1 MATTTSDDLRARR
14 KAAADNCERWL
25 SHRRVSVPDRLRQ
38 LAEVATDGETDSYGS
53 GGEVAALEQE
63 VAELLGKPAAVF
75 LPTGV
80 MAQQSVLRVYAD
92 RAGTGRVAVHGLSHL
107 LVHELNA
114 LEEVHHLRIER
125 LTSEPRQPRPD
136 ELAAIPGKLAA
147 VTLELPLR
155 DAGFVL
161 PSWDELVVFAESCA
175 ERGVPLH
182 LDGARL
188 WESTPYLEHSLAE
201 VAALA
206 SSVYVSF
213 YKVLGG
219 VSGAALA
226 GPEDVI
232 AEVRRWQRRLG
243 GNLYSLFPYA
253 VSAREGLRTVLPV
266 MGDLHQRAVELSM
279 ALQSEGFRVFPEPPH
294 SNSFR
299 LYAPRAAEAIE
310 LSAVERM
317 ETTRE
322 SICGRWQPADVP
334 GWSWVELVVSPATLE
349 WQVDEI
355 AKAFGELLAR

>member
-1 MATTTSDDLRARR
+1 MATTSEDLRERR
-14 KAAADNCERWL
+14 KNAADSCERWL
-25 SHRRVSVPDRLRQ
+25 SNRRIPVPDRLRQ
-38 LAEVATDGETDSYGS
+38 LAEVASDDQVDVYGN

-75 LPTGV
+75 VPTGIV
-80 MAQQSVLRVYAD
+80 AQQSVLRVYAD
-92 RAGTGRVAVHGLSHL
+92 RAGTDRVAVHGLAHL

-161 PSWDELVVFAESCA
+161 PTWDELVVFSESCA
-175 ERGVPLH
+175 KRGVPLH

-188 WESTPYLEHSLAE
+188 WESTPYLDHSLAE
-201 VAALA
+201 IAALA
-206 SSVYVSF
+206 STVYVSF

-219 VSGAALA
+219 ISGAALA
-226 GPEDVI
+226 GPEDVV

-253 VSAREGLRTVLPV
+253 VSARHGLRAVLPL
-266 MGDLHQRAVELSM
+266 MDDLHQRAVEVAM
-279 ALQSEGFRVFPEPPH
+279 ALQSEGFRVYPEPPH
-294 SNSFR
+294 TNSFR
-299 LYAPRAAEAIE
+299 VYAPRAAESIE
-310 LSAVERM
+310 LAAVERM
-317 ETTRE
+317 ERTRE
-322 SICGRWQPADVP
+322 ALCGPWQPADVP
-334 GWSWVELVVSPATLE
+334 GWSWVELVTMPATLE
-349 WQVDEI
+349 WQVGEI
-355 AKAFGELLAR
+355 AKAFGELLAV

>member
-1 MATTTSDDLRARR
+1 VATTSEDLRERR
-14 KAAADNCERWL
+14 KSAADNCERWL
-25 SHRRVSVPDRLRQ
+25 SNRRLPAADRLRQ
-38 LAEVATDGETDSYGS
+38 LAEVVTDDQVDVYGN

-75 LPTGV
+75 LPTGI
-80 MAQQSVLRVYAD
+80 MAQQAVLRVYAD
-92 RAGTGRVAVHGLSHL
+92 RAGTSRVAVHGLAHL

-125 LTSEPRQPRPD
+125 MTSEPRQPRPD

-147 VTLELPLR
+147 VTVELPLR

-161 PSWDELVVFAESCA
+161 PTWDELVVFAGSCA
-175 ERGVPLH
+175 KRGVPLH

-188 WESTPYLEHSLAE
+188 WESTPYLGHSLAE
-201 VAALA
+201 IGALA
-206 SSVYVSF
+206 STVYVSF
-213 YKVLGG
+213 YKILGG
-219 VSGAALA
+219 ISGAALA

-253 VSAREGLRTVLPV
+253 VAARNGLRTVLPL
-266 MGDLHQRAVELSM
+266 MDDLHQRAVEVAM
-279 ALQSEGFRVFPEPPH
+279 ALQSEGFRVFPEPPQ

-299 LYAPRAAEAIE
+299 IYAPRAAESIE
-310 LSAVERM
+310 HAAVGRM
-317 ETTRE
+317 ERTRE
-322 SICGRWQPADVP
+322 SLCGPWMPADVP
-334 GWSWVELVVSPATLE
+334 GWSWIELVMTPMTLD

-355 AKAFGELLAR
+355 AKAFGELLTR

>member
-1 MATTTSDDLRARR
+1 MATTSEDLRERR
-14 KAAADNCERWL
+14 KNAAANCERWL
-25 SHRRVSVPDRLRQ
+25 SNRRLPAADRLRQ
-38 LAEVATDGETDSYGS
+38 LAEVVTDDEVDVYGN
-53 GGEVAALEQE
+53 GGEVATLEQE

-75 LPTGV
+75 LPTGI
-80 MAQQSVLRVYAD
+80 MAQQAVLRVYAD
-92 RAGTGRVAVHGLSHL
+92 RAATNRVAVHGLAHL

-125 LTSEPRQPRPD
+125 MTSEPRQPRPD

-161 PSWDELVVFAESCA
+161 PTWDELVVFAGSCA

-188 WESTPYLEHSLAE
+188 WESTPYLGHSLAE
-201 VAALA
+201 IGALA
-206 SSVYVSF
+206 STVYVSF

-219 VSGAALA
+219 ISGAALA

-253 VSAREGLRTVLPV
+253 VSARNGLRTVLPL
-266 MGDLHQRAVELSM
+266 MADLHERAVEVAMS
-279 ALQSEGFRVFPEPPH
+279 LQSEGFRVLPEPPH
-294 SNSFR
+294 TNSFR
-299 LYAPRAAEAIE
+299 VYAPRAAESIE
-310 LSAVERM
+310 RVAVERM
-317 ETTRE
+317 ERTHE
-322 SICGRWQPADVP
+322 ALCGPWTPADVP
-334 GWSWVELVVSPATLE
+334 GWSWVELVMTPLTLE

-355 AKAFGELLAR
+355 AKAFGELLSR